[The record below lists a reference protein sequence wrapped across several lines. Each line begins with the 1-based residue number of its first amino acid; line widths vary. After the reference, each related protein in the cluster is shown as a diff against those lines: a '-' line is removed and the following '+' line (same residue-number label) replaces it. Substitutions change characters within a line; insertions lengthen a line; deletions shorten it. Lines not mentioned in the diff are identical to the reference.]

1 MSVSMANRITRTP
14 KKMKASEKK
23 KYANIRLKIKGAVFA
38 HKTESRMCGAEELFE

>member
-1 MSVSMANRITRTP
+1 MSVSMANRITRMP

-23 KYANIRLKIKGAVFA
+23 YATIRLKIKGAVFA

>member
-14 KKMKASEKK
+14 KKMKASEK